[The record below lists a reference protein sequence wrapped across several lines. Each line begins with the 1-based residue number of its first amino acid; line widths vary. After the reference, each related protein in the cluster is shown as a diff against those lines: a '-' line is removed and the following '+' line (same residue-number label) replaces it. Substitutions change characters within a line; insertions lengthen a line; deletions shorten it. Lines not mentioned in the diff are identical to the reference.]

1 MKFTLPAF
9 LSLFLLERNNGAQHF
24 RDTFHFKRFCLHN
37 LMKLQKMWGRG
48 PNNLFCWYGVRVNSD
63 VPLFRSF
70 TLMFNREEPRLEL
83 AILFLHW
90 KIWLVLLPEIFQWIF
105 EYCWELHLGI
115 KMFQYFPVR
124 VKSYALQTGQN
135 CSQWCI
141 FQDFVQPGVKCLCNL
156 YFFLISLRKLS
167 LLCIPH
173 GIFFHSIQPVF
184 SFSAHILLFL
194 QYTFLPSKDFNF
206 GFTK

>member
-1 MKFTLPAF
+1 
-9 LSLFLLERNNGAQHF
+9 
-24 RDTFHFKRFCLHN
+24 
-37 LMKLQKMWGRG
+37 MWGRG
-48 PNNLFCWYGVRVNSD
+48 PNTLFCWCGVRVNSE
-63 VPLFRSF
+63 VLHFRSF
-70 TLMFNREEPRLEL
+70 TFVLIREESGLEL
-83 AILFLHW
+83 AVLFLHW
-90 KIWLVLLPEIFQWIF
+90 KIWHVLLPEIFQWIF

-141 FQDFVQPGVKCLCNL
+141 FQDLVQSGVKYLCNL

-167 LLCIPH
+167 LVCIPH
-173 GIFFHSIQPVF
+173 GFFFTVF
-184 SFSAHILLFL
+184 HLYFPFLAHIFLLS
-194 QYTFLPSKDFNF
+194 QYTFLPSKDFSF